1 MLKIANSRAFTRE
14 ILPGSEDFIRIWPGR
29 VRTLSVQICT
39 CQIGNKTVP
48 SQSEDF
54 KGTRT
59 LTSEDVI
66 RIRLY

>member
-14 ILPGSEDFIRIWPGR
+14 ILRGSEDFIRIWPGR
-29 VRTLSVQICT
+29 VRTLSVEICT

-54 KGTRT
+54 
-59 LTSEDVI
+59 
-66 RIRLY
+66 